1 MSTVKKAS
9 AINLTSNRA
18 TAESI
23 KDELEKARQQLQ
35 ASSGEAKAAALAD
48 VRRLEKELKLAKVK
62 QQDLEDQLNHQ
73 LSDVRQVVG
82 KTDEK
87 IGGVSTEVSSIKTE
101 VAETKSDLRKAMLD
115 YKRMTG
121 DMGVMSGLIATNT
134 KELDALKTL
143 GEKKYTEF
151 TIQKGKATVKVD
163 SVSLLLKK
171 TDPSHHRFS
180 IEVYADDLVIQ
191 KKDKT
196 VNEPLQFYVHETKQP
211 YEIVVNEVQ
220 KDAIKG
226 YLAVPKIEAVRQ

>member
-1 MSTVKKAS
+1 MHECINRERSAGAIGLLLLPNAADKLGRAEEIPMKPVNTIARNTFVVISIALLAILVVMIRRVYDLQTNLLELQRDVAKTQSALLAQMSTVKKAS
-9 AINLTSNRA
+9 AINMTSNRA

-48 VRRLEKELKLAKVK
+48 VRRLEKELKLARVK
-62 QQDLEDQLNHQ
+62 QQELEDQLNHQ

-134 KELDALKTL
+134 KELDAL
-143 GEKKYTEF
+143 
-151 TIQKGKATVKVD
+151 
-163 SVSLLLKK
+163 
-171 TDPSHHRFS
+171 
-180 IEVYADDLVIQ
+180 
-191 KKDKT
+191 
-196 VNEPLQFYVHETKQP
+196 
-211 YEIVVNEVQ
+211 
-220 KDAIKG
+220 
-226 YLAVPKIEAVRQ
+226 

>member
-1 MSTVKKAS
+1 MKPANTIARHTFVVISIALLAILVVMIRRVYDLQTNLLELQRDVAKTQSSLLAQMSTVKKAS

-87 IGGVSTEVSSIKTE
+87 IGGMSTEVSSIKSE
-101 VAETKSDLRKAMLD
+101 VAETIRLAESDA
-115 YKRMTG
+115 
-121 DMGVMSGLIATNT
+121 GLQAN
-134 KELDALKTL
+134 D
-143 GEKKYTEF
+143 
-151 TIQKGKATVKVD
+151 
-163 SVSLLLKK
+163 
-171 TDPSHHRFS
+171 R
-180 IEVYADDLVIQ
+180 
-191 KKDKT
+191 
-196 VNEPLQFYVHETKQP
+196 
-211 YEIVVNEVQ
+211 
-220 KDAIKG
+220 
-226 YLAVPKIEAVRQ
+226 